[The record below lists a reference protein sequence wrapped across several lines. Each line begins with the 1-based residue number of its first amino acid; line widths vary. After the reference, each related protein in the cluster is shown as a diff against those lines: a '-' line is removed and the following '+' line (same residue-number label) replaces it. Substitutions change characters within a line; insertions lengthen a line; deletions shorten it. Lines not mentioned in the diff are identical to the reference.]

1 MNIVNFL
8 KNLLQLNQEYRNEM
22 WYNSTGTIVW
32 DMSIIGGKKPVHV
45 NILLLGLTIYITESF
60 LSRRNDMYVIEPQYC
75 I

>member
-1 MNIVNFL
+1 
-8 KNLLQLNQEYRNEM
+8 M